1 MALKP
6 LKENA
11 RTVLSYLQENIGKD
25 LTYVDVAEGTGLAPK
40 TVNGIIT
47 SALGR
52 KERLLATRVTVEGQ
66 EKKLIV
72 LTDLGAT
79 YDPTADDVAGEE

>member
-1 MALKP
+1 M
-6 LKENA
+6 
-11 RTVLSYLQENIGKD
+11 
-25 LTYVDVAEGTGLAPK
+25 TYPQIADATGLAPK

-66 EKKLIV
+66 DKKLIV

-79 YDPTADDVAGEE
+79 YDPTTDDVAEGK